1 MSQKLQDARRYEEE
15 NEKLIH
21 KEDRPAFHLSPRV
34 GWMNDP
40 NGFSYYNGCY
50 HLFYQYNPY
59 DTHWGP
65 MHWGHAVSGDLIHWK
80 YLPAVM
86 APDRSYDSDGC
97 YSGSTLELADGRQMI
112 MYTGRHLI
120 IDENGIEQEVQTQNL
135 AFGDGVN
142 YEKYDRNPVITGK
155 DLPENGNPYAFRDPK
170 IWKEQDGTYWV
181 VIANED
187 LRDSGQV
194 LLYKSDDC
202 IHWTFVKTLM
212 KNCGKLG
219 LMWECPDFFPLD
231 GKQVLISSAQGMLAS
246 GLEYHSGFGTFYF
259 IGDYDAESY
268 DFKPE
273 CNYAVDYGIDFYAP
287 QTLFTPDG
295 RCVMIGWMQNWET
308 SSSKN
313 EDLQF
318 CGMMTLPREL
328 SIRDG
333 RLCQN
338 PVREIEEYRGLK
350 IDYYNVHISNET
362 SLYGINGNCID
373 MTVTIKPGNEDHMY
387 KWFRIYLG
395 KDGEHYTFVRY
406 RPDISTIK
414 VDRTRCGFPH
424 DIVNIREFPVR
435 LIDGNLKIRFIIDR
449 YSMEMF
455 VNDGEQAASF
465 VLYAPE
471 NAESISFYCE
481 GSSVIDIEKYDLL
494 KEE

>member
-1 MSQKLQDARRYEEE
+1 
-15 NEKLIH
+15 
-21 KEDRPAFHLSPRV
+21 
-34 GWMNDP
+34 
-40 NGFSYYNGCY
+40 
-50 HLFYQYNPY
+50 
-59 DTHWGP
+59 
-65 MHWGHAVSGDLIHWK
+65 
-80 YLPAVM
+80 
-86 APDRSYDSDGC
+86 
-97 YSGSTLELADGRQMI
+97 
-112 MYTGRHLI
+112 
-120 IDENGIEQEVQTQNL
+120 
-135 AFGDGVN
+135 
-142 YEKYDRNPVITGK
+142 
-155 DLPENGNPYAFRDPK
+155 
-170 IWKEQDGTYWV
+170 
-181 VIANED
+181 
-187 LRDSGQV
+187 
-194 LLYKSDDC
+194 
-202 IHWTFVKTLM
+202 
-212 KNCGKLG
+212 
-219 LMWECPDFFPLD
+219 
-231 GKQVLISSAQGMLAS
+231 
-246 GLEYHSGFGTFYF
+246 
-259 IGDYDAESY
+259 
-268 DFKPE
+268 
-273 CNYAVDYGIDFYAP
+273 
-287 QTLFTPDG
+287 
-295 RCVMIGWMQNWET
+295 MQNWET

-494 KEE
+494 KGE